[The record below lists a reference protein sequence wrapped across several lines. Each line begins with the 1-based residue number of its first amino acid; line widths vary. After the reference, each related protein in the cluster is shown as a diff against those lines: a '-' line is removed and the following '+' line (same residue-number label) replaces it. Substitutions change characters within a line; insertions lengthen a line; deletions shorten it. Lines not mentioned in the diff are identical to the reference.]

1 MPRNTYKQI
10 ANAESF
16 PPLSEIVSAKFIYIY
31 IYIKKQLILRNQESE
46 NLFILFECVFR
57 GTNKSKKIL
66 LYIKSS

>member
-16 PPLSEIVSAKFIYIY
+16 PPLSEIASAKFIY

>member
-16 PPLSEIVSAKFIYIY
+16 PPLSEIASAKFLY

-57 GTNKSKKIL
+57 GTNK
-66 LYIKSS
+66 

>member
-1 MPRNTYKQI
+1 MPRSTYKQI

-16 PPLSEIVSAKFIYIY
+16 PPLSEIASTKFIY

-57 GTNKSKKIL
+57 GTNK
-66 LYIKSS
+66 

>member
-16 PPLSEIVSAKFIYIY
+16 PPLSEIASAKFLY

>member
-1 MPRNTYKQI
+1 MPRNIYKQI

-16 PPLSEIVSAKFIYIY
+16 PPLSEIASAKFLY

-46 NLFILFECVFR
+46 NLFILFEYVFR